1 MKRFAFLCLAIAFSI
16 AATGCEGGSG
26 TGSVATAGGANT
38 SDPHVPG
45 EAKNYEAKR
54 TETGGKMPN
63 SAPAAKSKAK
73 AKSR

>member
-26 TGSVATAGGANT
+26 TGSVATGGGAST

-45 EAKNYEAKR
+45 EAKKYEAKR
-54 TETGGKMPN
+54 AETGGKMPN
-63 SAPAAKSKAK
+63 VAPAGKSKAK
-73 AKSR
+73 NR